1 MQRGGNWSDHPRRS
15 RGPEV
20 CLFALEDQEEGGSGV
35 RLGDKAEEEE
45 EYLKTKIEIIVS
57 ET

>member
-1 MQRGGNWSDHPRRS
+1 MQRGGNWSDYPRRA

-35 RLGDKAEEEE
+35 RPGDKAEEEE

-57 ET
+57 EM